1 MTTATPAMQ
10 TRQRPWWLTLM
21 NGILA
26 TILGAVMLWGST
38 VTKLNTYEFLVFF
51 IGFYWI
57 FQGIF
62 DIVGIFIDHAM
73 WGWRLFMGIIS
84 IMAGFY
90 IVQYPLVSA
99 FSLPKIFVLVLGIWG
114 LMYGIMLLVMAF
126 QGGGWGA
133 GILGVLGIIFGISL
147 TVNYMDFGMGL
158 AMVWTAS
165 VVALIGGIVMIVH
178 AFQQKSAS

>member
-1 MTTATPAMQ
+1 MQ
-10 TRQRPWWLTLM
+10 TRQRPWWLNLM

-26 TILGAVMLWGST
+26 MTLGAVMLWGSF

-51 IGFYWI
+51 IGFFWI

-62 DIVGIFIDHAM
+62 DIVAIFIDHAM

-90 IVQYPLVSA
+90 IVSYPVVSA
-99 FSLPKIFVLVLGIWG
+99 LALPKIFVLVLGLWG
-114 LMYGIMLLVMAF
+114 IMYGVILLIAAF
-126 QGGGWGA
+126 QGGGWAA
-133 GILGVLGIIFGISL
+133 GILGALGIIFGISL

-158 AMVWTAS
+158 AMVWTAA
-165 VVALIGGIVMIVH
+165 VFAFFGGIVMVVK
-178 AFQQKSAS
+178 AFQQKSAA